1 MRVILAAA
9 ALGSVL
15 ALAAPANAQH
25 YGAQNYGA
33 WQSIDQ
39 RQDSL
44 ERRIDRGVRD
54 GSLTRREA
62 ALLRDEFRDLERL
75 EARYRR
81 TDGRFTAWER
91 ADLDRRFDAL
101 SARIRYER
109 HDAQNRGRGAW
120 QSINQR
126 QANLDARID
135 RGVRTGALTRSEA
148 YRLRA
153 EFRDIAQLESYYR
166 RTGAGLSL
174 AERRELDR
182 RFDALSARIRIE
194 VADNGYRR
202 R

>member
-1 MRVILAAA
+1 MRVLLAAA

-15 ALAAPANAQH
+15 ALAAPANALH
-25 YGAQNYGA
+25 YGQNYSA
-33 WQSIDQ
+33 WQSINQ
-39 RQDSL
+39 RQDNL

-81 TDGRFTAWER
+81 SDGRLTAWER

-109 HDAQNRGRGAW
+109 YDAQNQGRGAW
-120 QSINQR
+120 RSIDQR
-126 QANLDARID
+126 QASLDARID
-135 RGVRTGALTRSEA
+135 RGVRTGALTRREA

-153 EFRDIAQLESYYR
+153 EFRDIAQLEAYYR
-166 RTGAGLSL
+166 RTGGGLSY

-194 VADNGYRR
+194 VADNNYRR
-202 R
+202 